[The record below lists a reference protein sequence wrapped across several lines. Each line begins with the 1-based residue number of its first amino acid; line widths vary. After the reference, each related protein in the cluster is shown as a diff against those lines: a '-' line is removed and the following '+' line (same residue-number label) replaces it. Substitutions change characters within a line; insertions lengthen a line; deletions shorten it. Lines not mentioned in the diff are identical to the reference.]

1 MRRDPFTTRKWTRH
15 PFVFKHAQKL
25 AHKGHNTR
33 ALQAY
38 LGHRNIQHTGAIHRV
53 VAGQVQ
59 GLLALTDMAGLDT
72 GSTGSRRTFG
82 EISLACWQP
91 ATQLNPPLPEGRFL
105 DKMPFLT
112 LGGEYVAAI
121 KNGRQDERGE
131 SPP

>member
-59 GLLALTDMAGLDT
+59 GLLALTDMARLDT
-72 GSTGSRRTFG
+72 GSTRSRRTLNQFG
-82 EISLACWQP
+82 LLATCDSAQSAP
-91 ATQLNPPLPEGRFL
+91 
-105 DKMPFLT
+105 
-112 LGGEYVAAI
+112 
-121 KNGRQDERGE
+121 
-131 SPP
+131 S